1 VFQQILS
8 DLNECA
14 STSDNQVSKEI
25 ICHIVATM
33 SDRAATEVKFNDML
47 YSYRKEILPLFY
59 ANYDTFS
66 KAECESLETMSNFFC
81 GLHALVNFADG
92 TQTAIKEV
100 ENGYFDGKGPI
111 FDQRFLKESEPG
123 TCRLIRT
130 ASKAFGS
137 GSGGDEKS
145 GCQGSFKIF
154 VKDFLREHNMN
165 TVPIKPYRGSRFNVL
180 FENAMT
186 LYFLSD
192 KMTDFLTSYGTSNQL
207 LKAVLHDLTV
217 TEYIAGVKA
226 LALVYKFVT
235 CPLWHLLEDKSIYIF
250 DMNQRYLQLTKF
262 FEDASKN
269 VNLFMTGKLLPFGD
283 ETYIVHDQ
291 YYSVVTKKSVYDHKV
306 QIYLEVILSTLG
318 KLTLHLFKDQLPGG
332 KLHTLDAKTK
342 EKLRGTPKTSTFAE
356 SVFGR
361 LDQLL
366 RSKPRINTLA
376 AEAYIMFSNNKT
388 SMWLEEK
395 EIEQR
400 DEILKEASKGVK
412 TLQKKFRDRLD
423 EITANRKRIM
433 DNEIKKRE
441 DARKERIKKQEDYT
455 RNILIHGLWQNE
467 SQIDNMLQS
476 YKSSVQKAEALKAQL
491 KFRKE
496 VLLQKAENKT
506 TYNITKMKPNSKS
519 RTNLIV
525 EELADNLKTLVKQAV
540 VMDKI
545 SGTEKHLLVG
555 KRIRHRFTTILNGVQ
570 KHEWYTGKVISQVY
584 TTAFSVCCIRH
595 SSVCQ
600 FVCP

>member
-1 VFQQILS
+1 
-8 DLNECA
+8 
-14 STSDNQVSKEI
+14 
-25 ICHIVATM
+25 
-33 SDRAATEVKFNDML
+33 
-47 YSYRKEILPLFY
+47 
-59 ANYDTFS
+59 
-66 KAECESLETMSNFFC
+66 
-81 GLHALVNFADG
+81 
-92 TQTAIKEV
+92 
-100 ENGYFDGKGPI
+100 
-111 FDQRFLKESEPG
+111 
-123 TCRLIRT
+123 
-130 ASKAFGS
+130 
-137 GSGGDEKS
+137 
-145 GCQGSFKIF
+145 
-154 VKDFLREHNMN
+154 MN

-318 KLTLHLFKDQLPGG
+318 KLTLHLFKDQLLGG
-332 KLHTLDAKTK
+332 KLHTLDAKTQD
-342 EKLRGTPKTSTFAE
+342 KLRGTPKTSTIAE

-395 EIEQR
+395 EIEQQ
-400 DEILKEASKGVK
+400 DEILKEASKRVK

-506 TYNITKMKPNSKS
+506 TYNITKMKSNSKS

-570 KHEWYTGKVISQVY
+570 KHEWYTGKVIS
-584 TTAFSVCCIRH
+584 
-595 SSVCQ
+595 
-600 FVCP
+600 